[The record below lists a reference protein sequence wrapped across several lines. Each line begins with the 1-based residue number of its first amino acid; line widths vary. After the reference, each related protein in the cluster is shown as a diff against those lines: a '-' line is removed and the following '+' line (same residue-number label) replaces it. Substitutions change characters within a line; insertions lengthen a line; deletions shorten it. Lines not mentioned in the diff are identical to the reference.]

1 MNIKSKYLGKGSPR
15 EKELREITSYLDSFN
30 ETTKRLKHLASNIY
44 IILMGSLLI
53 MIMYL
58 FSFLL
63 SYKSLY
69 LVDSAY
75 LISILVLS
83 YLTSFLGIF
92 YIRKFDKIKRH
103 EMIKY
108 EIFVDFIEKKV
119 KFDELLLGNV
129 PLKIRKTLK
138 EFLDSCNLIFT
149 NSDIGVFLYL
159 IMFILFI
166 LFNSLI
172 FFNIVTMFA

>member
-1 MNIKSKYLGKGSPR
+1 MNTKSKYLGKGSPR
-15 EKELREITSYLDSFN
+15 VKELREITSYLDSFN
-30 ETTKRLKHLASNIY
+30 ESTKRLKHLASYIY

-58 FSFLL
+58 FSFLFHYRFSL
-63 SYKSLY
+63 SLY
-69 LVDSAY
+69 PVYLVT
-75 LISILVLS
+75 ILVLS
-83 YLTSFLGIF
+83 YLMSFFGIF

-108 EIFVDFIEKKV
+108 EIFIDFLEKKV
-119 KFDELLLGNV
+119 KHSELFEGNL
-129 PLKIRKTLK
+129 PLEIRKTLK

-159 IMFILFI
+159 LIFILFI
-166 LFNSLI
+166 FFNSLI
-172 FFNIVTMFA
+172 FFNFVTMF

>member
-1 MNIKSKYLGKGSPR
+1 MNTKSKYLGRGSPR
-15 EKELREITSYLDSFN
+15 AKELKDITSYLDSFN

-58 FSFLL
+58 FFFALH
-63 SYKSLY
+63 YKSSY
-69 LVDSAY
+69 LV
-75 LISILVLS
+75 SILVLS

-92 YIRKFDKIKRH
+92 YIRKFDRIKRH

-119 KFDELLLGNV
+119 NFDELLLGNV
-129 PLKIRKTLK
+129 PLEIRKTLK

-159 IMFILFI
+159 IIFIFFI

-172 FFNIVTMFA
+172 FFNLVTMFA